1 MCDKVEWKRQLN
13 ILTSREE
20 RERERDLFPYIESEY
35 LEWDEDAVRSI
46 FCLAEI
52 ARPQCFIRPLLF
64 SMLSELDKL
73 LEDAPSPFIMQH
85 AARIS
90 GVRKRV
96 KSLNSVLKSIQ
107 RRIDNMDRMLSAG
120 LAHGMIL
127 FLHPLLFL
135 YASFYSSEQHCHHL
149 DVHLSLCKFVT
160 KPNRKFLL
168 ILCEGLL
175 ILVVK
180 LG

>member
-1 MCDKVEWKRQLN
+1 MF
-13 ILTSREE
+13 S
-20 RERERDLFPYIESEY
+20 Y
-35 LEWDEDAVRSI
+35 A
-46 FCLAEI
+46 
-52 ARPQCFIRPLLF
+52 PLLF

-127 FLHPLLFL
+127 FLHLFFLFL
-135 YASFYSSEQHCHHL
+135 YASFSSSQQHFHHL
-149 DVHLSLCKFVT
+149 DVHLSLC
-160 KPNRKFLL
+160 
-168 ILCEGLL
+168 
-175 ILVVK
+175 
-180 LG
+180 